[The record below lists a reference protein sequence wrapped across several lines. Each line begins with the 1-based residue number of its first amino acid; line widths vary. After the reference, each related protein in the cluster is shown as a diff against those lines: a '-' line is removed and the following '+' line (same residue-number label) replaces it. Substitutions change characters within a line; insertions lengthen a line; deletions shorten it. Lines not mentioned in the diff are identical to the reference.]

1 MSDNVKKEIPK
12 LKVKCNLTCQG
23 IYALPK
29 LIFIIGSKCIGC
41 CRWAWWI
48 LKCYKVLL
56 GFEHLHYHVL
66 AYVVEV
72 VPLSNKKN
80 DSISKICETAVYAAM
95 QP

>member
-56 GFEHLHYHVL
+56 GFEHLHL
-66 AYVVEV
+66 
-72 VPLSNKKN
+72 PCSC
-80 DSISKICETAVYAAM
+80 ICSRSSAIKQQEK
-95 QP
+95 